1 MQQTS
6 LQKVPIVSKV
16 QKTWGRHR
24 VIRTCE
30 EIFLELG
37 CRHLRRGTPWLGL
50 LSLWGGGADTETDAG
65 GAAKLELG
73 ANCTAVL
80 SFSRLPFFVFS
91 IGWFP
96 QRTSWQRKHTVSR
109 VPERS
114 WGGLWSWETIAEW
127 LAHSI
132 QSGWPVWMQNPPQ
145 GCWTCFCEWWW
156 APHRVLEPPFLQ

>member
-73 ANCTAVL
+73 AYYTALL
-80 SFSRLPFFVFS
+80 SSSHLPFFIFS
-91 IGWFP
+91 IGWFS
-96 QRTSWQRKHTVSR
+96 QRTSWQRKHIVSR

-114 WGGLWSWETIAEW
+114 WGGLWSWVEMYLFELWTQTESEW
-127 LAHSI
+127 ECAWAFQGPFLQILNDTTCHSI
-132 QSGWPVWMQNPPQ
+132 
-145 GCWTCFCEWWW
+145 CWTCF
-156 APHRVLEPPFLQ
+156 ANQ